1 MGLKTTFRIT
11 TLILLSIAVL
21 FSVFT
26 LVNTA
31 DTDEIYFSTLMPSE
45 SFIES
50 YPPFIEQAE
59 EYNNVIEEDGVLK
72 SNNSEGYYRTAI
84 LKNEISELNTIRY
97 TKEEG
102 KADLTIVAY
111 ENKNRSSII
120 ESKTIELKQGSR
132 IEDLNSFSKAE
143 LFDIEINLEENT
155 AISYIEIEGEVLEYQ
170 KQVLRWMFLM
180 FTGFLL
186 LVIIYIFYGIASLSL

>member
-1 MGLKTTFRIT
+1 
-11 TLILLSIAVL
+11 
-21 FSVFT
+21 
-26 LVNTA
+26 
-31 DTDEIYFSTLMPSE
+31 MPSE